1 MLLAVPS
8 PAPSATWLTE
18 RELDPPMLTLTDT
31 MWRAAEL
38 FGGDPELRL
47 VAIVDDRQRPLG
59 AIFEKDVRRLLLNPF
74 GHALMRNPSYG
85 AAVSRHVR
93 ACPTAEMTDDIG
105 RLMEAYRATGGS
117 EGMIL
122 TRNGRVQATV
132 NNRRLVHLAAERE
145 IASARAQVERAA
157 RIEAASSRFE
167 AQVEALSHDLGQLSG
182 ELEHGATA
190 TADRASGVGDRAVA
204 VATAAAQTSDNMA
217 EIAAR
222 GRELAGAL
230 AGIGNNTSDA
240 RQAAAA
246 VRTLV
251 ETGSERARELLHSA
265 QSIDSV
271 IGLIADIARQVN
283 LLALNATIEAAR
295 AGEAGRGFTVVANEV
310 KQLSTQTGI
319 AAERITAHVRE
330 IRSGID
336 EVAAG
341 HGRVE
346 QAIGAM
352 ATLADAVET
361 AVSAQEEA
369 TRTIA
374 WNVDEAVQASNG
386 IQRDVEQIGG
396 TSLDASN
403 QAKAMQ
409 RVAVRLHSGADALS
423 DQVHAFLGELRR
435 A

>member
-1 MLLAVPS
+1 MSLADPL
-8 PAPSATWLTE
+8 PAPGGTWLTE
-18 RELDPPMLTLTDT
+18 RELNPPLLTLTDT

-38 FGGDPELRL
+38 FGSDPELRL
-47 VAIVDDRQRPLG
+47 VAIVDAHARPLG

-85 AAVSRHVR
+85 AAVSRYVR
-93 ACPTAEMTDDIG
+93 ACPVAEMTDDLG
-105 RLMEAYRATGGS
+105 RLMERYRASGGS

-122 TRNGRVQATV
+122 TRGGRVQATM

-145 IASARAQVERAA
+145 VAMARAQVERAA
-157 RIEAASSRFE
+157 RIEAASKRFE
-167 AQVEALSHDLGQLSG
+167 AQVEALSRDMGLLSTA
-182 ELEHGATA
+182 LEDGAVL
-190 TADRASGVGDRAVA
+190 TADRASGVGDRALA
-204 VATAAAQTSDNMA
+204 VATAASQTSDNMA

-222 GRELAGAL
+222 GRDLAGAL
-230 AGIGNNTSDA
+230 AGIAHNTSDA

-246 VRTLV
+246 VSQLV
-251 ETGSERARELLHSA
+251 ETGSARTRDLLHSA

-271 IGLIADIARQVN
+271 IRLISDIARQVN

-319 AAERITAHVRE
+319 AADRITAHVRE
-330 IRSGID
+330 IRGGID

-341 HGRVE
+341 HNRVE

-352 ATLADAVET
+352 AALADAVES
-361 AVSAQEEA
+361 AVARQEEA

-374 WNVDEAVQASNG
+374 RNVDEAVHASTG
-386 IQRDVEQIGG
+386 IQRDVEAIGG
-396 TSLDASN
+396 TSRDASD
-403 QAKAMQ
+403 QARAM
-409 RVAVRLHSGADALS
+409 RDVAGRLHVGADALS
-423 DQVHAFLGELRR
+423 DQVHAFLAELRV

>member
-1 MLLAVPS
+1 MSLADPS
-8 PAPSATWLTE
+8 PAPGGTWLTE
-18 RELDPPMLTLTDT
+18 RELDPPLLTLTDT

-38 FGGDPELRL
+38 FGDDPELRL
-47 VAIVDDRQRPLG
+47 VAIVDDRAQPLG

-85 AAVSRHVR
+85 AAVSRYVR
-93 ACPTAEMTDDIG
+93 ACPVAEMTHDLG
-105 RLMEAYRATGGS
+105 QLMESYRASGGS

-122 TRNGRVQATV
+122 TRGGRVQATV

-145 IASARAQVERAA
+145 VATARAQVERAA
-157 RIEAASSRFE
+157 RIEAASKRFE
-167 AQVEALSHDLGQLSG
+167 AQVEALSRDMGMLSTA
-182 ELEHGATA
+182 LEKGAVA

-204 VATAAAQTSDNMA
+204 VATAASQTSDNMA

-222 GRELAGAL
+222 GRDLAGAL
-230 AGIGNNTSDA
+230 AGIAHNTSDA
-240 RQAAAA
+240 RHAAAA
-246 VRTLV
+246 VSQLV
-251 ETGSERARELLHSA
+251 ESGSERTRDLLHSA

-271 IGLIADIARQVN
+271 IGLISDIARQVN

-319 AAERITAHVRE
+319 AANRITAHVRE
-330 IRSGID
+330 IRGGID

-341 HGRVE
+341 HSRVE

-352 ATLADAVET
+352 ATLADAVES
-361 AVSAQEEA
+361 AVARQEEA

-374 WNVDEAVQASNG
+374 RNVDEAVQASTG
-386 IQRDVEQIGG
+386 IQRDVEAIGG
-396 TSLDASN
+396 TSRDASE
-403 QAKAMQ
+403 QARAM
-409 RVAVRLHSGADALS
+409 RDVAGRLHVGADALS
-423 DQVHAFLGELRR
+423 DQVHAFLAELRV